1 MKLGVV
7 VAWKGTDLLG
17 DASRLH
23 QAFRRQ
29 EVEAELNRGLKVL
42 APRGGGGGGSVAEEL
57 TKNGFLRT
65 FYEKNIVP
73 TSKGC
78 FFKQEITHLAISD
91 LERASSWDKNSL
103 TNVLFKCPRLY
114 PCR

>member
-42 APRGGGGGGSVAEEL
+42 APRGGGGGGISSRRTNQEWVS
-57 TKNGFLRT
+57 TDILR
-65 FYEKNIVP
+65 EK
-73 TSKGC
+73 
-78 FFKQEITHLAISD
+78 H
-91 LERASSWDKNSL
+91 RAHIKRML
-103 TNVLFKCPRLY
+103 L
-114 PCR
+114 